1 MALDYSDMMYALI
14 NKLPYTEN
22 DNLKDQIRRATT
34 SIGLNIAEGSTSTS
48 DAEQARYVGHAI
60 RSLIEMVACQHYIKR
75 RKYLADVAP
84 LREAYTF
91 SEKLFIK
98 LQALRNSLTGR
109 VVREESEEYIYESKN
124 PFDD

>member
-14 NKLPYTEN
+14 DKLPYTEN

-34 SIGLNIAEGSTSTS
+34 SIGLNIAEDSTSTS
-48 DAEQARYVGHAI
+48 DAEQVRYVGHAI
-60 RSLIEMVACQHYIKR
+60 RSLIETVACQHYIKR
-75 RKYLADVAP
+75 RQYLSDLAR
-84 LREAYTF
+84 LREAYAF

-98 LQALRNSLTGR
+98 LQALRNSLSRHTA
-109 VVREESEEYIYESKN
+109 REETEEYIYESKN